1 VVDLRVSQ
9 VLSPAC
15 RTVSSPPLAAF
26 TTLDFV
32 APFDA
37 VLRADRFFVERF
49 LEEARVAEL
58 RFLPAVRLADFLV
71 AAIWSSMNGGP
82 AYRAWRAIS
91 RRSAKALSSQPAP
104 P

>member
-1 VVDLRVSQ
+1 
-9 VLSPAC
+9 LSP
-15 RTVSSPPLAAF
+15 PFAAF

-32 APFDA
+32 ARFDA

-49 LEEARVAEL
+49 LEEARVAER

-82 AYRAWRAIS
+82 AYNALQSNPS
-91 RRSAKALSSQPAP
+91 RRSAKALSFRPAP